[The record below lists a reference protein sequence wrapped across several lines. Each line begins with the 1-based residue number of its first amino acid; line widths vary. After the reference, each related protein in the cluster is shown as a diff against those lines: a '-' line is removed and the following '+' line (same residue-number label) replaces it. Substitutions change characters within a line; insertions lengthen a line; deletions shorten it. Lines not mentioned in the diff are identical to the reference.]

1 MDYYAVYYNNQNL
14 KHHGVL
20 GQRWGKRRYQN
31 ADGTLTSAG
40 KKRYGYYD
48 KKLAKANAAVES
60 KSTKLSY
67 KAEKYEKKAV
77 NAAMKANKK
86 IFTTKVAKAKNAAK
100 SVKYEAKA
108 AKYRT
113 KNSKLLDK
121 QQSRQAVINN
131 MARKLGM
138 STNTLDSLAKSTKN
152 TYSTE
157 AKTYLKTVS
166 NQNKYISAYKKYL
179 NDRTETNKAS
189 SDAALNAFKSSA
201 RDNAYY
207 TDHSTE
213 RAMNNQYNKT
223 IRSAKNKA
231 RIDYVLGK

>member
-1 MDYYAVYYNNQNL
+1 MNYYAIYYDEQNL

-40 KKRYGYYD
+40 KKRYGTYD
-48 KKLAKANAAVES
+48 KKLAKANALVERN
-60 KSTKLSY
+60 STKLSY
-67 KAEKYEKKAV
+67 KAEKYEKKSV
-77 NAAMKANKK
+77 DAAMKANKK
-86 IFTTKVAKAKNAAK
+86 IFTTKAAKAKNIAK
-100 SVKYEAKA
+100 SVKYESKA

-113 KNSKLLDK
+113 KNSKFLDK
-121 QQSRQAVINN
+121 QQSRQAKVNS
-131 MARKLGM
+131 MAKKLGM
-138 STNTLDSLAKSTKN
+138 STNALDSLAKSTKN

-157 AKTYLKTVS
+157 ARTYLKTVS

-189 SDAALNAFKSSA
+189 SNSALNAFKSSA

-213 RAMNNQYNKT
+213 RAMNKQYNKT